1 MSTLERLV
9 IIDPLYYADGYKAV
23 VKVDCTCMT
32 PIKPKHT
39 IEGCFYEIC
48 KCGLITAKENYAYD
62 FATGAFDTDTIKRGS
77 LFHDIVCQ
85 AIREGKLDTKWQ
97 EVADKLLVDICELD
111 GMSQFRR
118 WWVFKAVREY
128 QARKMAEI
136 NSKKA
141 TLEPDQFRRY
151 LNTLNAH
158 PIKSV
163 PKMV

>member
-1 MSTLERLV
+1 M
-9 IIDPLYYADGYKAV
+9 IIDPLYYAEGYKAI
-23 VKVDCTCMT
+23 VKADCTCMT
-32 PIKPKHT
+32 PIKPEHT
-39 IEGCFYEIC
+39 VEGDFYEIC
-48 KCGLITAKENYAYD
+48 KCGLITGKANYAYD

-97 EVADKLLVDICELD
+97 EVADRLYIDICAYD
-111 GMSQFRR
+111 GMWELRQWWQFRT
-118 WWVFKAVREY
+118 VRKY
-128 QARKMAEI
+128 QEAKMIEI
-136 NSKKA
+136 NAKKS
-141 TLEPDQFRRY
+141 TLSPDQFRRY